1 MSSIFWAENSLP
13 LLSLPH
19 GGPPDPPLHPPRTGN
34 LRLWPHSVHI
44 LTYRTSRVTWKCHY
58 RGPSGLC
65 PGFHS
70 LLSTPHHWVGQTI
83 MQMTHNCFCLFY
95 GLKPRCKH
103 LCVWPTSLWE
113 VNSPE
118 AQSGLSCSS
127 FQRRYVPCPILDLSI
142 NIHNSV
148 VPATCMARNLGL
160 TLDDLLS
167 FAANSAVI
175 SHSCR
180 LMGQGTRDQPPQPH
194 GLRPPTDR

>member
-1 MSSIFWAENSLP
+1 
-13 LLSLPH
+13 
-19 GGPPDPPLHPPRTGN
+19 
-34 LRLWPHSVHI
+34 
-44 LTYRTSRVTWKCHY
+44 
-58 RGPSGLC
+58 
-65 PGFHS
+65 
-70 LLSTPHHWVGQTI
+70 

-103 LCVWPTSLWE
+103 LCVCPTSLWE

-142 NIHNSV
+142 NIHNFV

-180 LMGQGTRDQPPQPH
+180 LMGQGTRDQLPQPH
-194 GLRPPTDR
+194 GQVVNRRYIPLRAAALDGPSQGFTGIGGTCGRGEQSSGLETRRMEVDW